1 MLVTSLQTSR
11 TIKPALRSPS
21 GSFPAQQLGSF
32 HSSIFPRIQL
42 HFIHGSQDS
51 CQPVMLLLPLLINL
65 TAKFQ
70 SLLCAEQ
77 DCAPP
82 PPRPA
87 PPCLLILYNS
97 TVLFCLWQ
105 LFQTPEGSH
114 SSVGPL
120 FMVFLRTWPGF
131 LLVFCSSSKGQRV
144 PDPYFHC
151 QSHL

>member
-21 GSFPAQQLGSF
+21 GSFPVQQLGLFRSP
-32 HSSIFPRIQL
+32 IFPRIQL

-51 CQPVMLLLPLLINL
+51 CQPVMLLLLLLINL

-70 SLLCAEQ
+70 SLLCAASQ
-77 DCAPP
+77 GAGLPP
-82 PPRPA
+82 TPPR
-87 PPCLLILYNS
+87 LLILYNS
-97 TVLFCLWQ
+97 TVLFSLWQ
-105 LFQTPEGSH
+105 LFQTPEGSC
-114 SSVGPL
+114 SSFGPL
-120 FMVFLRTWPGF
+120 LMVFLRTWPGF

-144 PDPYFHC
+144 PDRYFHC